1 MEKENAITLTTELT
15 LTKENIKDIFE
26 QIPDKE
32 LSEYISAEK
41 VSMAFP
47 DYDLLAEMCE
57 GSIKDY
63 AVENGLV
70 DWDDLE
76 IDRYSQYEV
85 NELLD
90 CVPSTKIIEYAK
102 EYGLDEEMV
111 PDEPQGAHG
120 ALGSLTFI
128 VEKFNKCKVFNK
140 EDLKREVLDF
150 IDAYWYK
157 N

>member
-1 MEKENAITLTTELT
+1 MEKENAITLT
-15 LTKENIKDIFE
+15 LTKENIKDIFA

-47 DYDLLAEMCE
+47 DYDLLEEMSE
-57 GSIKDY
+57 GNIRTY
-63 AVENGLV
+63 AVEYGLV

-76 IDRYSQYEV
+76 IDSYSQHEV

-111 PDEPQGAHG
+111 PDEPGPNG
-120 ALGSLTFI
+120 ALGSMKFM
-128 VEKFNKCKVFNK
+128 VEKFNKCTVFNK

>member
-15 LTKENIKDIFE
+15 LTKENIKDIFA

-41 VSMAFP
+41 VSRAFP
-47 DYDLLAEMCE
+47 DYDLLEEMSE
-57 GSIKDY
+57 GNIRTY
-63 AVENGLV
+63 AVEYGLV
-70 DWDDLE
+70 DLDDLE
-76 IDRYSQYEV
+76 IDGYEV

-90 CVPSTKIIEYAK
+90 CVTPTKIIEYAK
-102 EYGLDEEMV
+102 EYGLDEEIV
-111 PDEPQGAHG
+111 SDEPQGA
-120 ALGSLTFI
+120 LKNLKFM

>member
-1 MEKENAITLTTELT
+1 MEKENAITLT
-15 LTKENIKDIFE
+15 LTKENIKDIFA

-47 DYDLLAEMCE
+47 DYDLLEEMSD
-57 GSIKDY
+57 GSIRDY

-70 DWDDLE
+70 DLDDLE
-76 IDRYSQYEV
+76 IDGYEV
-85 NELLD
+85 NKLLD
-90 CVPSTKIIEYAK
+90 CVTPTEIIKYAK
-102 EYGLDEEMV
+102 EYGLDEEIV
-111 PDEPQGAHG
+111 SDEPQGA
-120 ALGSLTFI
+120 LENLKFM